1 MLPKGEVTKVKCH
14 VHFGPVPEGIPMIF
28 ESNGDS
34 ELPEGLELG

>member
-14 VHFGPVPEGIPMIF
+14 VHFRPVPEGMPMIF